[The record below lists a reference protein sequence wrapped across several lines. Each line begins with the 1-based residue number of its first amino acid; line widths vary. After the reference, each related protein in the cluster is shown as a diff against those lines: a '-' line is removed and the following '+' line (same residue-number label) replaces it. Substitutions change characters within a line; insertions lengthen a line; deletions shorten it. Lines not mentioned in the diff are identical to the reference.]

1 MTVPCYICDK
11 TFVICSSEPA
21 EGNLKN
27 LNTRGAVSM
36 YALKEIGKY
45 SSLLYQALRSS
56 TEWSTYRKN
65 LFQELVKVGYDS
77 VPIIV
82 LVGIFTGSVMTL
94 QSAYQLE
101 SAFIPLSTIGAIVSE
116 SILIELAAV
125 ISGLVLAGKVGARV
139 ATELG
144 NMRVSEQIDAL
155 ESMGFNS
162 VSFLV
167 VPRVLAGILMFPV
180 LYIVASIFG
189 VGGGLA
195 AGYFSGAVPP
205 ADFLHGARMYFY
217 PWNIVFGFVKSF
229 VFGFIITSIA
239 CYKGYF
245 ATGGAEGVGKSTT
258 NATVLGC
265 IYILLAD
272 FILAVLLL

>member
-1 MTVPCYICDK
+1 
-11 TFVICSSEPA
+11 
-21 EGNLKN
+21 
-27 LNTRGAVSM
+27 M
-36 YALKEIGKY
+36 YALKELGKY
-45 SSLLYQALRSS
+45 SSLLYQSLRSS
-56 TEWSTYRKN
+56 TEFSTYKKN
-65 LFQELVKVGYDS
+65 LFHELVKVGTES
-77 VPIIV
+77 IPIIM
-82 LVGIFTGSVMTL
+82 LVGIFTGSVMTI

-144 NMRVSEQIDAL
+144 TMRVSEQIDAL

-162 VSFLV
+162 ISFLV

-180 LYIVASIFG
+180 LYVVASVFG
-189 VGGGLA
+189 LTGGLA
-195 AGYFSGAVPP
+195 AGYFSGSVPP
-205 ADFLHGARMYFY
+205 DDFLKGARMFFY
-217 PWNIVFGFVKSF
+217 PWNVVFGVVKSF
-229 VFGFIITSIA
+229 VFGFIITSVA
-239 CYKGYF
+239 CYKGYY
-245 ATGGAEGVGKSTT
+245 ASGGAEGVGQCTT
-258 NATVLGC
+258 DATVMGC

>member
-1 MTVPCYICDK
+1 MRV
-11 TFVICSSEPA
+11 FREL
-21 EGNLKN
+21 GQ
-27 LNTRGAVSM
+27 
-36 YALKEIGKY
+36 Y

-56 TEWSTYRKN
+56 TEFSTYRKN
-65 LFQELVKVGYDS
+65 LFHELVKVGYDS
-77 VPIIV
+77 VPIII
-82 LVGIFTGSVMTL
+82 LVGLFTGSVMTL
-94 QSAYQLE
+94 QSAYQLD
-101 SAFIPLSTIGAIVSE
+101 SAFIPLSTIGAIVSQ

-144 NMRVSEQIDAL
+144 TMRVSEQIDAL

-167 VPRVLAGILMFPV
+167 VPRVIAGILMFPV
-180 LYIVASIFG
+180 IYIVAG
-189 VGGGLA
+189 VCGLGGGLA
-195 AGYFSGAVPP
+195 AGFFSGQVPP
-205 ADFLHGARMYFY
+205 ADFLEGARMYFY
-217 PWNIVFGFVKSF
+217 SWDVAFGIVKSF

-245 ATGGAEGVGKSTT
+245 ATGGAEGVGNSTT
-258 NATVLGC
+258 QATVLGC

-272 FILAVLLL
+272 FLLAALLL